1 MIFGLLETLL
11 RFFLHSIVCL
21 ELLPSKTSC
30 RLTADDGDVDADK
43 ASATQDDAEGESQRG
58 EEDLSGAADS
68 NQLNDG
74 GEGE

>member
-1 MIFGLLETLL
+1 MPSLKPG
-11 RFFLHSIVCL
+11 L

-30 RLTADDGDVDADK
+30 RLTADDGDVDVEKA
-43 ASATQDDAEGESQRG
+43 ASATQDDAEGESQQG

>member
-1 MIFGLLETLL
+1 ML
-11 RFFLHSIVCL
+11 RCYLHSIVCL

-30 RLTADDGDVDADK
+30 RLTADDGDVDAEK
-43 ASATQDDAEGESQRG
+43 ASATQDDAGGESQQD